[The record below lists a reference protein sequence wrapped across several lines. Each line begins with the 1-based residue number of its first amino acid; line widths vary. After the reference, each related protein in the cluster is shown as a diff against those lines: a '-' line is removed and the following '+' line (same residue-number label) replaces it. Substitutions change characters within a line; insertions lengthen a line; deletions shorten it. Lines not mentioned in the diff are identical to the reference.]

1 MKTERSRDIAFG
13 KGCTLDIVQSNGQ
26 MKEPRSRYE
35 RVELRDRTALRR
47 MVKRKNYFAPKSSE
61 EVYNYDKTN
70 GERKELHFAQESS
83 GELYNIF

>member
-1 MKTERSRDIAFG
+1 
-13 KGCTLDIVQSNGQ
+13 
-26 MKEPRSRYE
+26 
-35 RVELRDRTALRR
+35 